1 MELMS
6 FLCEN
11 KKFIDIKIYDKIR
24 DFKNIFKE
32 NYKISKFLFLNGYN
46 LTDLEYTQNFNND
59 IIKLLN
65 KKVLELK
72 DENNTCKA

>member
-11 KKFIDIKIYDKIR
+11 KKFIDIKIYDKILN
-24 DFKNIFKE
+24 FKNIFKE
-32 NYKISKFLFLNGYN
+32 NYKISKFLFISGYELGEIHLIKALCKE
-46 LTDLEYTQNFNND
+46 LTE
-59 IIKLLN
+59 ILN

-72 DENNTCKA
+72 DENKPRTV

>member
-11 KKFIDIKIYDKIR
+11 KKFIDIKIYDKIC

-46 LTDLEYTQNFNND
+46 LNDLEYTTNFNTD
-59 IIKLLN
+59 LIKLLN

-72 DENNTCKA
+72 EEQSICAV